1 MGTRVVVFGSSPAVA
16 AEILRTHDRELSA
29 RYAPKATPI
38 EESDLKKYSLLWS
51 TDCQNQWKSFRVL
64 WKSELFSNKALDLQA
79 EIRAKKVEEMVKFL
93 SKKEGEIVQIGDIV
107 FIAVYN
113 TLGNICFSKDLIDFE
128 DEKMG
133 IDWRGIM
140 WRFMECATTPIVA
153 DFFPFLD
160 WLKLDPLGQKR
171 KSKKCMDKMF
181 QVWGDIIKQRRN
193 VDDHNDV
200 KREDFLDFMMANGF
214 SDVQILYML
223 LEMLPAGAGTLIA
236 TTEWAMAELLKNKE
250 AMAKLHQELEG
261 EIMNTNFVKESQL
274 SKLPYLNACIKETL
288 RLHPP
293 IAFLPHCANST
304 CEVMNYTIP
313 KNSLVLVNLWAM
325 GHDPMIWDDPFSFRP
340 ERFLNSNLEFKGQDF
355 EFLPFGG
362 GRRMCP
368 GLPYAHR
375 QVQLILASLIYYFK
389 WYLQNDGDPWQIDMD
404 EKYAVPLQMK
414 KPLLLLPSRRC

>member
-1 MGTRVVVFGSSPAVA
+1 MITELESGINVPFISGNVATAINVPFISGPFPWPLIGNIPHVIGRKPHVLVSNLAKNYGPLMSLRMGTRVVVFGSSPAVA

-38 EESDLKKYSLLWS
+38 EESELKKYSLLWS

-79 EIRAKKVEEMVKFL
+79 EIRAKK
-93 SKKEGEIVQIGDIV
+93 
-107 FIAVYN
+107 
-113 TLGNICFSKDLIDFE
+113 
-128 DEKMG
+128 
-133 IDWRGIM
+133 
-140 WRFMECATTPIVA
+140 
-153 DFFPFLD
+153 
-160 WLKLDPLGQKR
+160 KR

-200 KREDFLDFMMANGF
+200 KHEDFLDFMMANGF

-223 LEMLPAGAGTLIA
+223 LEILPAGAGTLIA

-375 QVQLILASLIYYFK
+375 QLQLILASLIYYFK
-389 WYLQNDGDPWQIDMD
+389 WYLPNDGDPWQIDMD

-414 KPLLLLPSRRC
+414 KPLLLLSSRRC